1 MQAFSTEGAISA
13 NSASIAPAAK
23 ALPSVDP
30 SRDFSGTNNQ
40 VNGVDEA
47 DLLKTD
53 GTYIYTISNQVLSIT
68 LAYPV
73 NKAKVVSK
81 LNFKDIYPS
90 ALFIEGDY
98 MAVFGTKY
106 DTKYYDCP
114 YYDYP
119 IYYRG
124 IEPLTSARSDVS
136 LASSTVAP
144 TTTTTTT
151 LTAAKFAPS
160 SLIYRPPTTGRCSY
174 SIPQTFIKIYN
185 VANRGNPYLLK

>member
-1 MQAFSTEGAISA
+1 MPSSA
-13 NSASIAPAAK
+13 PSAASASSAAPSFASAAK
-23 ALPSVDP
+23 VLPAVNP
-30 SRDFSGTNNQ
+30 NRDFSGTNNQ

-114 YYDYP
+114 YYNYP
-119 IYYRG
+119 IYYARSG
-124 IEPLTSARSDVS
+124 IEPLKANLD
-136 LASSTVAP
+136 L
-144 TTTTTTT
+144 
-151 LTAAKFAPS
+151 
-160 SLIYRPPTTGRCSY
+160 
-174 SIPQTFIKIYN
+174 QTN
-185 VANRGNPYLLK
+185 